1 MTLQPFVFETSAELV
16 AITGAQARNVGDLL
30 ALLREASPAVIFHHT
45 YQTLREHHFLVERY
59 PNDFADWV
67 HVACGEPELAE
78 RLAGIDLR
86 AYGSLVALRSA
97 LIEPIERHLER
108 VPAARTRPARVPLDL
123 CEAVSVIT
131 PTGDT
136 ANTLEEF
143 RAVIARCSTATI
155 HYHFVTARLRLDLAS
170 NDFSAWLSNSL
181 GRADLAQ
188 RIDRIDFVMQTLEG
202 VRAQIVEM
210 LR

>member
-1 MTLQPFVFETSAELV
+1 MPSPFVFETSAELV
-16 AITGAQARNVGDLL
+16 AITGAQARNVGELL
-30 ALLREASPAVIFHHT
+30 AHLREASLATIFHHT

-67 HVACGEPELAE
+67 DAACGEPELAE

-86 AYGSLVALRSA
+86 AYASLHALREA
-97 LIEPIERHLER
+97 LIEPIERHLDR
-108 VPAARTRPARVPLDL
+108 VPAARTRPARAPLHL

-136 ANTLEEF
+136 ARTLAEF
-143 RAVIARCSTATI
+143 RAVLARCSTATI
-155 HYHFVTARLRLDLAS
+155 HHHFVTARLRLDLAS
-170 NDFSAWLSNSL
+170 NDFSAWLSGSL
-181 GRADLAQ
+181 GRPDLAQ

-202 VRAQIVEM
+202 VRAQLVEI

>member
-1 MTLQPFVFETSAELV
+1 MTRQPFVFETSAELV
-16 AITGAQARNVGDLL
+16 SITGARARNLGELL
-30 ALLREASPAVIFHHT
+30 ARLREASPATIFHHT

-67 HVACGEPELAE
+67 HVACGEAELAE

-86 AYGSLVALRSA
+86 AHASLGALREA
-97 LIEPIERHLER
+97 LIERLVEHLER

-136 ANTLEEF
+136 AGTLEEF
-143 RAVIARCSTATI
+143 RAALARSAPATI

-170 NDFSAWLSNSL
+170 NDFSAWLSGSL
-181 GRADLAQ
+181 GRPDLAQ

-202 VRAQIVEM
+202 VRAQLLEL